1 MVSEVELHLLEVDT
15 FEMASGHDTGGQR
28 EGGAILEEIEEIVL
42 TSEDDGEIRFRVSVE
57 LAQGVEFFEGF
68 EPEEAGLVD
77 DEQGLEF
84 LTDEFD
90 NALADDAEEGGTGGT
105 LGV

>member
-1 MVSEVELHLLEVDT
+1 MHLLEVDT
-15 FEMASGHDTGGQR
+15 FEMASGNDPGGQR

-42 TSEDDGEIRFRVSVE
+42 TSEDDGEIGVSFE

-84 LTDEFD
+84 FY
-90 NALADDAEEGGTGGT
+90 GR
-105 LGV
+105 VR